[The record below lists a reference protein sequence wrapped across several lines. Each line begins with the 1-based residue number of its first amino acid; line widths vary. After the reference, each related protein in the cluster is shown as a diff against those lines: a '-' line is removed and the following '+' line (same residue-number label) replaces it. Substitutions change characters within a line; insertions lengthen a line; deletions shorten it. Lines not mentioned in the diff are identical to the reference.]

1 MFVGPPSFN
10 RKERL
15 TVTDRETELRKL
27 AEDLADRGDIRD
39 AFVAKSFT
47 DRLVI
52 VDTPRNQSV
61 PEDARDRLAAH
72 QCYGS
77 ESVYGDEARGPD
89 FAGDVGDATRHHF
102 VDIETRGS
110 HQSYVVE

>member
-1 MFVGPPSFN
+1 M
-10 RKERL
+10 
-15 TVTDRETELRKL
+15 TDRAATLRQLATELTDHP
-27 AEDLADRGDIRD
+27 AVVD

-52 VDTPRNQSV
+52 VDTVRGEPV
-61 PEDARDRLAAH
+61 PDEVRERLAAH
-72 QCYGS
+72 ECYGS
-77 ESVYGDEARGPD
+77 EIVYGDGEDGPD

-102 VDIETRGS
+102 VDVETRGA